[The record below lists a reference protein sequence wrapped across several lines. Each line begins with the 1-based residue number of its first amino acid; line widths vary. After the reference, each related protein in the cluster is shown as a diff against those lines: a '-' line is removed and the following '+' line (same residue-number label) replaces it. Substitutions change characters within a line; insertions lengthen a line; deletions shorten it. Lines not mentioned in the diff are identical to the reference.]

1 MGKHEWKDWQVRN
14 VIIDGD
20 WTFVTRNSRL
30 LIVLFACAPLFAQ
43 VNPHERLKD
52 ALVLQQQGHFNKAI
66 TVAELLTDSNQLA
79 GVELGRA
86 YLILGSAYRIEGR
99 CVEAQAAFESS
110 LRILSGDPAN
120 VSDYALALDN
130 YAGLARSSSGRSVD
144 LAPRYAR
151 PAARCI
157 QRC

>member
-130 YAGLARSSSGRSVD
+130 YAGLARSSCRTV
-144 LAPRYAR
+144 
-151 PAARCI
+151 C
-157 QRC
+157 